1 MHAGLKAE
9 ALSGL
14 CHGATSEGGE
24 NLCGGE
30 AANGMPRNLLTVAVA
45 DKTEVV
51 VPITIPE

>member
-14 CHGATSEGGE
+14 CHGATSEGGD

-30 AANGMPRNLLTVAVA
+30 AANGMPRNLLTVAAA
-45 DKTEVV
+45 DGTEVV